1 MSSMYEIDFPEK
13 GNFDGTFYVVRV
25 ATKFM
30 VNFMNWRGEEVI
42 VDNFTIASHADKNF
56 LMAHVNDS
64 EQNEQLF
71 NGKLG

>member
-1 MSSMYEIDFPEK
+1 MYEIDFPEK
-13 GNFDGTFYVVRV
+13 RNFDGTFYVIRV

-42 VDNFTIASHADKNF
+42 VENFTIANHTDKNF

-64 EQNEQLF
+64 EQNELF
-71 NGKLG
+71 STEKLG

>member
-1 MSSMYEIDFPEK
+1 MI
-13 GNFDGTFYVVRV
+13 RV

-42 VDNFTIASHADKNF
+42 VENFTIANHADKNF

-64 EQNEQLF
+64 EQNEELF